1 MIYSMTGFGKATFDL
16 NNTQYTVEIKSLNSK
31 QADVF
36 TRIPNLMKEL
46 EISMRKELI
55 SLLQR
60 GKIELNINST
70 KSEEGTE
77 FTINTELLK
86 KYQEQVANLDL
97 PSNDLLGALLRLPN
111 VVVPA
116 ENLLDENA
124 SNIILAGIRE
134 ATNDLISFRKNE
146 GESLFEDLKLRINNI
161 MKHKAAIQ
169 ELAPMRID
177 RLRTKMIENIKALS
191 GDLEINE
198 ERVEQELIFYI
209 EKLDVTEEFVRLKA
223 HGEYFMEIMNDEEAV
238 VGKKLNFISQELGR
252 EINTLGSKANDADI
266 QKHVVQMKDEL
277 EKIKEQVNNVL

>member
-1 MIYSMTGFGKATFDL
+1 MIYSMTGFGKANFEL
-16 NNTQYTVEIKSLNSK
+16 NNTQYAIEIKSLNSK
-31 QADVF
+31 QVDVF
-36 TRIPNLMKEL
+36 TRIPNVMKEL
-46 EISMRKELI
+46 DITFRKEI
-55 SLLQR
+55 GELLKR
-60 GKIELNINST
+60 GKVELNISSV
-70 KSEEGTE
+70 KSEEASE
-77 FTINTELLK
+77 FTINTDLLK
-86 KYQEQVANLDL
+86 KYQDQLASLDL
-97 PSNDLLGALLRLPN
+97 PSNDMLGTLLRLPN

-116 ENLLDENA
+116 ENLLEEKDVEV
-124 SNIILAGIRE
+124 ILSSIRL
-134 ATNDLISFRKNE
+134 ACQDLISFRKNE
-146 GESLFEDLKLRINNI
+146 GESLFEDLNLRINNI

-177 RLRTKMIENIKALS
+177 RLRAKMIENIKALS

-223 HGEYFMEIMNDEEAV
+223 HCEYFMEIMNDEEAV